1 MEKVILRS
9 CVECLSLRLS
19 CPSKLHHIKN
29 GFHTTAALR
38 QSASSS
44 RTSGWKRVRR
54 GLVYG
59 LTGATVSAGALYGI
73 ASEPQRRKVRV
84 LIGGVKRFVRS
95 LKIGTLISVD
105 YKYNL
110 WGLEEDSDEY
120 NEALKP
126 CHKRAAERLL
136 SGCLANGGLYVKLG
150 QGLVSMNHILP
161 REYLDTLVVL
171 QDKALPKKPH
181 DIEQLFVE
189 DFGKSPKEFFKNFE
203 EDPIAAASLAQVHKA
218 ETHDG
223 QKVAVKVQYID
234 LQDRFAGDV
243 WTCEQLLK
251 LIGWMHPKFAFAWVL
266 QDLKDTLAQELDFV
280 NEGKNSER
288 CQRDLSHLKYVYVP
302 KVHWDKTSTRVLTA
316 EFIDG
321 HKISNKEA
329 IQEMGLSLY
338 DVDRKLCRAFADQI
352 FLSGFV
358 HADPHPG
365 NVFIRK
371 DMMGKAQLVLLDHGL
386 YDKLTPDD
394 RQSLCNLYKSIVLN
408 KEDKMKEF
416 SKALGVDDYQ
426 VFCLLT
432 KQGRVEFTKA
442 PPLFRHKI
450 LSKKDFYELPPEIK
464 AEWLEDYHAL
474 HERIRLVLRQMP
486 TGLFFIFRNMNTI
499 RAICQ
504 EHGNLIDRYG
514 IMAKSA
520 IRGARKFG
528 VQDITWSGRI
538 KAWFEMANYDF
549 RIRAENFKIWLG
561 ILYLRILVWLGRV
574 PSLEEIRGIIEKEQK
589 RLNPVI

>member
-38 QSASSS
+38 QKASSS

-416 SKALGVDDYQ
+416 SKALGVDDHE
-426 VFCLLT
+426 VFCEILVQRPVTRSTTYLPSQMT
-432 KQGRVEFTKA
+432 KEDFEHMRIMA
-442 PPLFRHKI
+442 HKHFDKI
-450 LSKKDFYELPPEIK
+450 MQVLKD
-464 AEWLEDYHAL
+464 
-474 HERIRLVLRQMP
+474 MP
-486 TGLFFIFRNMNTI
+486 RPIMLIIRNMNTI

-538 KAWFEMANYDF
+538 KAWLEMANYDF